1 MKKISFFILMT
12 ALVAATVQAQNS
24 MIKKKGNWGIKT
36 GLNLSNIRTE
46 DGPDSDW
53 KTGLA
58 AGVFFT
64 IKAGSKFS
72 IQPEF
77 LYSSMGGKNVVNNLG
92 NTGFDITG
100 SSLRLNY
107 FSLPLLAKFQVK
119 NRFAVVAGPQVD
131 VLIMAKT
138 KSSTNQFSKVT
149 DNYRENSF
157 NATAGFELWPSHCF
171 GLTARYIYGL
181 NNIAATGIANLK
193 NQGVQIMAAV
203 KL

>member
-12 ALVAATVQAQNS
+12 ALVATTVQAQNS
-24 MIKKKGNWGIKT
+24 VTKKKPNWGIKT
-36 GLNLSNIRTE
+36 GLNISNIRME
-46 DGPDSDW
+46 NGADSDW

-58 AGVFFT
+58 TGVFFT
-64 IKAGSKFS
+64 IKAGNKFS

-77 LYSSMGGKNVVNNLG
+77 LYSSMGGKNIAPNSE
-92 NTGFDITG
+92 

-107 FSLPLLAKFQVK
+107 FSLPVLAKFQVK
-119 NRFAVVAGPQVD
+119 NKFAVVVGPQID
-131 VLIMAKT
+131 VLIQAKT
-138 KSSTNQFSKVT
+138 KSSSNQFTKVT

-181 NNIAATGIANLK
+181 NNIAAAGSTELK
-193 NQGVQIMAAV
+193 NQGVQIMAAI